1 MNMEAITIKN
11 LFYSFRN
18 ISSTKIILFGF
29 LLLIFIGTVLLCMP
43 FSSKTGETTP
53 VDTSFFTATS
63 AVCVTGLIK
72 VDTFTHWSVIGQAV
86 ILALI
91 QIGGMGFM
99 TVCITIVSIT
109 KRKISYSSR
118 AIMQNSISAPQV
130 GGIVKMTRFVIAG
143 TLLVELLGAVLLSF
157 SYCPRFGIGTGI
169 WMSVFHS
176 ISAFCNAGFDLMGGI
191 SGEFSSLT
199 SFSGDWYS
207 LSIIMVLIVLGG
219 LGFFVWS
226 DIIASRGKR
235 HKMKLQTKLVLTVSI
250 LLIVGGAL
258 LIFLFER
265 RDSNFTDMSISQQIC
280 ASLFQ
285 SVSARTAGFN
295 TIGIGA
301 MAQPA
306 LVIMIILMYI
316 GGSPGST
323 AGGMKTTTFAVL
335 ALSVVS
341 VFKKKKSSEAF
352 GRRMEDKITRVAVC
366 VLTLYLLLSATVSLI
381 ISSVESIPFLN
392 AWFESA
398 SAIATVGI
406 TTGITTHLSL
416 LSSILLAVLM
426 IFGRVGSL
434 TMLLA
439 FASNKT
445 YTASIMPEEKVQIG

>member
-1 MNMEAITIKN
+1 M
-11 LFYSFRN
+11 
-18 ISSTKIILFGF
+18 
-29 LLLIFIGTVLLCMP
+29 IFIGTILLCLP

-72 VDTFTHWSVIGQAV
+72 VDTFTHWSAIGQAV

-99 TVCITIVSIT
+99 TICITAISIT
-109 KRKISYSSR
+109 KKKISYSSR
-118 AIMQNSISAPQV
+118 ALMQSSISAPQV
-130 GGIVKMTRFVIAG
+130 GGIVKMTHFVIVG
-143 TLLVELLGAVLLSF
+143 TILAELTGALLLSF
-157 SYCPRFGIGTGI
+157 SYCPRFGMGKGI

-176 ISAFCNAGFDLMGGI
+176 ISAFCNAGFDLMGG
-191 SGEFSSLT
+191 STGEFSSFT
-199 SFSGDWYS
+199 SFTGDWYS
-207 LSIIMVLIVLGG
+207 LSIIMVLIILGG

-226 DIIASRGKR
+226 DIIESRGKR
-235 HKMKLQTKLVLTVSI
+235 YKMRLQTKLVLTVSTI
-250 LLIVGGAL
+250 LIVGGAL
-258 LIFLFER
+258 LIFLFEQ
-265 RDSNFTDMSISQQIC
+265 RDADFTGMSISQQIC
-280 ASLFQ
+280 AALFQ

-295 TIGIGA
+295 TIDIGS

-306 LVIMIILMYI
+306 LIIMIILMYI

-352 GRRMEDKITRVAVC
+352 GRRMGDSVTRVAVC
-366 VLTLYLLLSATVSLI
+366 VLTLYLLLSVTVALI
-381 ISSVESIPFLN
+381 ISSVEAIPFLN
-392 AWFESA
+392 AWFESV
-398 SAIATVGI
+398 SAVATVGV
-406 TTGITTHLSL
+406 TTGITTQLGM
-416 LSSILLAVLM
+416 LSSIFLTMLM

-439 FASNKT
+439 FASNRT
-445 YTASIMPEEKVQIG
+445 YAASIMPEEKIQIG